1 MTYAVIVCSNCNAT
15 KIIDPS
21 KRTTTCFRCGK
32 KILLEKKHL
41 LYTTE
46 DLQKAQTALGIIN
59 AEQQGHKEEFKT
71 FLKTIKK

>member
-1 MTYAVIVCSNCNAT
+1 MTYAVIICSKCKAA

-32 KILLEKKHL
+32 KIQIDKMNF
-41 LYTTE
+41 LYATE

-59 AEQQGHKEEFKT
+59 AEQEGRKEEFKT
-71 FLKTIKK
+71 FLKNIKK